1 LAPFEAHHTLGGV
14 SAPVMY
20 QGGTRDLGITPS
32 LRKANG
38 SYDQNP
44 TPKYFVEFEQAGHLA
59 WTNVTSTSHDD
70 IVAYSVAFM
79 NHYVKGEAAD
89 PLLTQARAGV
99 TLLRYASELGT
110 NGAGALAA
118 TNHASSS
125 GRGRLRRR

>member
-1 LAPFEAHHTLGGV
+1 
-14 SAPVMY
+14 
-20 QGGTRDLGITPS
+20 
-32 LRKANG
+32 
-38 SYDQNP
+38 
-44 TPKYFVEFEQAGHLA
+44 
-59 WTNVTSTSHDD
+59 
-70 IVAYSVAFM
+70 M